1 MLMLQTL
8 HWADELR
15 DFSEIMVSANVSEK
29 EMELAK
35 SLITAMT
42 KEIDLASYQDEYRKA
57 VLELIVAKQ
66 EGRSIDL
73 PAAPKAAST
82 DVVDALLASLK
93 AVGAEAR

>member
-1 MLMLQTL
+1 
-8 HWADELR
+8 
-15 DFSEIMVSANVSEK
+15 
-29 EMELAK
+29 MELAK

-57 VLELIVAKQ
+57 WCWNLSLPSRK
-66 EGRSIDL
+66 GRSIDL
-73 PAAPKAAST
+73 PAVLKAAST